1 MLSHCII
8 GNGVDLK
15 FGGLVLIIVTSLH
28 FSAAFAQLPEVTMG
42 TCNVTKISYVTSSAS
57 TTTRIT
63 TNFVTLPDMRIYFDV
78 TEGQCVRSEFSV
90 VLGGPAADNIQIRA
104 LFDDNPAVTAPDSV
118 EILPWLP
125 IGYRV
130 FTFIVPIE
138 SGLGPG
144 GNHNVQIQVRGNH
157 GGSLVTLK
165 RSLIVYHN

>member
-1 MLSHCII
+1 
-8 GNGVDLK
+8 
-15 FGGLVLIIVTSLH
+15 
-28 FSAAFAQLPEVTMG
+28 
-42 TCNVTKISYVTSSAS
+42 
-57 TTTRIT
+57 
-63 TNFVTLPDMRIYFDV
+63 MRIYFDV

-90 VLGGPAADNIQIRA
+90 VIGAPAADNIEIRA

-144 GNHNVQIQVRGNH
+144 GHNVQIQVRGKH
-157 GGSLVTLK
+157 AGSLVTLK